1 MKTFSALGNIPSRSS
16 ARWGRM
22 ATAAMMGTTRRNNT
36 ISPWKG
42 SGTGLRTTTS
52 NHTQHAWLKH
62 HMAIPVAMRLQNRRV
77 CPRLSKAFL
86 AERMKAAV
94 IASSGIRS
102 PIATRKKGLGNT
114 TGASAKASSR
124 PTPQRSAEIWSRD
137 TAFHHMTFAIRCL
150 DHGLV
155 TGCHYGNV
163 RLVWAA
169 TARIRV
175 MAFPANRL
183 RRLRRTETLRALV
196 RETRLTPESLVY
208 PLFVCPGTGI
218 RREVRSMPGVFNLSV
233 DEAVKEVRETRA
245 LGVLSII
252 LFGLPEKKDE
262 VATGA
267 WAEDGIVQR
276 AARAIKSEVR
286 DVVVM
291 GDVCLCEYMS
301 HGHCGILKAGPQSL
315 GAAAAAP
322 PAAAEYE
329 IVNDA
334 SLELLARTSVSL
346 ARSGV
351 DIIAPSDMMDGRV
364 GAIRGA
370 LDQAGF
376 ANTPILSYAAKF
388 SSGFYGPFREAA
400 DSAPQF
406 GDRRSYQMDPANIR
420 EAMREIELDI
430 EEGADMIMVK
440 PAMPYLDVIAA
451 ARDRFDLPLA
461 AYQVSGEYAM
471 IEAAA
476 RNQWIDRERVM
487 MESLLCIRRAGA
499 SMILTYYAKEAAKL
513 LA

>member
-1 MKTFSALGNIPSRSS
+1 
-16 ARWGRM
+16 
-22 ATAAMMGTTRRNNT
+22 
-36 ISPWKG
+36 
-42 SGTGLRTTTS
+42 
-52 NHTQHAWLKH
+52 
-62 HMAIPVAMRLQNRRV
+62 
-77 CPRLSKAFL
+77 
-86 AERMKAAV
+86 
-94 IASSGIRS
+94 
-102 PIATRKKGLGNT
+102 
-114 TGASAKASSR
+114 
-124 PTPQRSAEIWSRD
+124 
-137 TAFHHMTFAIRCL
+137 
-150 DHGLV
+150 
-155 TGCHYGNV
+155 
-163 RLVWAA
+163 
-169 TARIRV
+169 
-175 MAFPANRL
+175 MAFPASRL

-208 PLFVCPGTGI
+208 PLFVCPGNGI
-218 RREVRSMPGVFNLSV
+218 RKEIRSMPGVFNLSV
-233 DEAVKEVRETRA
+233 DEAVKEARATRA
-245 LGVLSII
+245 LGVPAVMV
-252 LFGLPEKKDE
+252 FGLPEKKDE

-276 AARAIKSEVR
+276 AARAIKSEVP
-286 DVVVM
+286 DLLIM

-301 HGHCGILKAGPQSL
+301 HGHCGIVKAGPQSL

-322 PAAAEYE
+322 PATEYE
-329 IVNDA
+329 ILNDE

-346 ARSGV
+346 ANAGV

-376 ANTPILSYAAKF
+376 ENTPILSYAAKF
-388 SSGFYGPFREAA
+388 ASSFYGPFREAA

-440 PAMPYLDVIAA
+440 PAMPSLDVIAA
-451 ARDRFDLPLA
+451 ARERFDLPLA

-499 SMILTYYAKEAAKL
+499 SIILTYYAKDAAKL